1 MHIKCWYFE
10 IQKIKDNSENF
21 PAIEHVLHLIYTHV
35 GTNSISHL
43 NENFNEFDLVRNEMS
58 RHEVNATAR
67 RKNSI
72 KLHFHINKYTSF

>member
-21 PAIEHVLHLIYTHV
+21 TAIEHVLHLIYTHV

-43 NENFNEFDLVRNEMS
+43 NENFNEFDLVRN
-58 RHEVNATAR
+58 
-67 RKNSI
+67 
-72 KLHFHINKYTSF
+72 